1 MMKIEKKD
9 KSMLFST
16 TEIPDVF
23 FTEYMSEANGDYVK
37 VYLCILFLSKY
48 DKDIKLNDLSKRLNI
63 SINIIQSALA
73 FWEEHGL
80 LTKKVNGYILNNI
93 QEIELNKLYSPNLA
107 LSPEDIKKNAND
119 QYRAKA
125 IECIN
130 NMYFQG
136 IMSPTWY
143 SDIDLWFKKYG
154 FDEQVMISLFDYC
167 FNKSALHKNYVK
179 TVAEAW
185 SKNNIKTYEDLELYY
200 QKFEKLN
207 KIKKSIAK
215 KLGRY
220 SPLTQFE
227 EKKKKKW
234 VIDFNY
240 DLNIINI
247 ALKKTTSKANP
258 SFDYLDKLI
267 TDWHDKNLKTESD
280 VTNYLS
286 ELKQKKKNIKQLEK
300 QTNYN
305 NYEQRNYDD
314 LDNLYANKKKV

>member
-1 MMKIEKKD
+1 MKLEKKD
-9 KSMLFST
+9 KSMIFSY

-23 FTEYMSEANGDYVK
+23 FTEYMAEASGDFIK
-37 VYLCILFLSKY
+37 VYLCLVFLTKY
-48 DKDIKLNDLSKRLNI
+48 DKDIKLGDLSKRLNI
-63 SINIIQSALA
+63 SLQTIQSALT
-73 FWEEHGL
+73 FWEEKGGL
-80 LTKKVNGYILNNI
+80 IKKVNGYILNNL
-93 QEIELNKLYSPNLA
+93 QEIELNKLYSPNIT
-107 LSPEDIKKNAND
+107 LSKEDIQKNENNK
-119 QYRAKA
+119 YRAKA

-136 IMSPTWY
+136 VMSPAWY
-143 SDIDLWFKKYG
+143 SDIDLWFKKYE

-185 SKNNIKTYEDLELYY
+185 SKSNIKTYEDLEVYS
-200 QKFEKLN
+200 QKQEKVN
-207 KIKKSIAK
+207 KIKKDIAK

-227 EKKKKKW
+227 EAFIEKW
-234 VIDFNY
+234 ILDFNY

-267 TDWHDKNLKTESD
+267 SDWHDRNLKTETE
-280 VTNYLS
+280 VNNFLL
-286 ELKQKKKNIKQLEK
+286 EMKQKKKNIKQLEK

-305 NYEQRNYDD
+305 NYEQRNYDN
-314 LDNLYANKKKV
+314 LNNLYANKKIN

>member
-1 MMKIEKKD
+1 MKKIEKKD

-16 TEIPDVF
+16 TEILDVF

-227 EKKKKKW
+227 EAYIEKW

-286 ELKQKKKNIKQLEK
+286 ELKEKKKNIKQLEK

>member
-1 MMKIEKKD
+1 MKLEKKD
-9 KSMLFST
+9 KSMIFSY

-23 FTEYMSEANGDYVK
+23 FTEYMAEASGDFIK
-37 VYLCILFLSKY
+37 VYLCLVFLTKY
-48 DKDIKLNDLSKRLNI
+48 DKDIKLGDLSKRLNI
-63 SINIIQSALA
+63 SLQTIQAALT
-73 FWEEHGL
+73 FWEEKGVL
-80 LTKKVNGYILNNI
+80 IKKVNGYILNNL
-93 QEIELNKLYSPNLA
+93 QEIELNKLYSPNIT
-107 LSPEDIKKNAND
+107 LSKEDIQKNENNK
-119 QYRAKA
+119 YRAKA

-136 IMSPTWY
+136 VMSPAWY
-143 SDIDLWFKKYG
+143 SDIDLWFKKYE

-185 SKNNIKTYEDLELYY
+185 SKNNIKTYEDLEVYS
-200 QKFEKLN
+200 QKQEKVN
-207 KIKKSIAK
+207 KIKKDIAK

-227 EKKKKKW
+227 EAFIEKW

-240 DLNIINI
+240 DLNVINI

-267 TDWHDKNLKTESD
+267 SDWHDRNLKTEAE
-280 VTNYLS
+280 VNNFLV
-286 ELKQKKKNIKQLEK
+286 EMKQKNKNIKALEK

-305 NYEQRNYDD
+305 NYEQRNYDNLND
-314 LDNLYANKKKV
+314 LYANKKIN

>member
-185 SKNNIKTYEDLELYY
+185 SKNNIKTYEDLERYY

-227 EKKKKKW
+227 EAYIEKW

>member
-9 KSMLFST
+9 KSMLFSA

-227 EKKKKKW
+227 EAYIEKW

>member
-1 MMKIEKKD
+1 MKLEKNN
-9 KSMLFST
+9 KSMLFSS
-16 TEIPDVF
+16 TEIPDIF
-23 FTEYMSEANGDYVK
+23 FTEYMSEANGDFIK
-37 VYLCILFLSKY
+37 VYLSILFLSKY

-63 SINIIQSALA
+63 PLNTIQSALA
-73 FWEEHGL
+73 FWEERGI
-80 LTKKVNGYILNNI
+80 LTKKVNGYILNDM
-93 QEIELNKLYSPNLA
+93 QEIELNKLYSPNLT
-107 LSPEDIKKNAND
+107 LSAEDIKKNED
-119 QYRAKA
+119 SKYRAKA

-136 IMSPTWY
+136 IMSPAWY

-200 QKFEKLN
+200 QRYEKLN

-227 EKKKKKW
+227 EAYIEKW
-234 VIDFNY
+234 VVEYNY
-240 DLNIINI
+240 DLNVINI

-267 TDWHDKNLKTESD
+267 SDWHDRNLKTETD
-280 VTNYLS
+280 VNNFLS
-286 ELKQKKKNIKQLEK
+286 EIKQKKKNIKQLEK

-305 NYEQRNYDD
+305 NYEQRNYDN
-314 LDNLYANKKKV
+314 LDNLYANKKIN

>member
-1 MMKIEKKD
+1 MKLENKD
-9 KSMLFST
+9 KSMIFSY

-23 FTEYMSEANGDYVK
+23 FTEYMSEANGDFIK
-37 VYLCILFLSKY
+37 VYLCLVFLTKY
-48 DKDIKLNDLSKRLNI
+48 DKDIKLNDLSKKLNI
-63 SINIIQSALA
+63 PLQTIQSALS
-73 FWEEHGL
+73 FWEEKGVL
-80 LTKKVNGYILNNI
+80 VKKVNGYILNNL
-93 QEIELNKLYSPNLA
+93 QEIELHKLYSPNLT
-107 LSPEDIKKNAND
+107 LSAEDVKKNED
-119 QYRAKA
+119 SKYRAKA

-136 IMSPTWY
+136 VMSPAWY

-179 TVAEAW
+179 TVADAW
-185 SKNNIKTYEDLELYY
+185 HKSNIKTYEDLEAYS
-200 QKFEKLN
+200 QKSEKIN
-207 KIKKSIAK
+207 KIKKDIAK

-227 EKKKKKW
+227 EAFIEKW
-234 VIDFNY
+234 ILDYNY
-240 DLNIINI
+240 DMNVINI

-267 TDWHDKNLKTESD
+267 SDWNDRNLRTAID
-280 VTNYLS
+280 VNNFLA
-286 ELKQKKKNIKQLEK
+286 EIKQKKKNVKQLEK

-305 NYEQRNYDD
+305 NYEQRNYDN
-314 LDNLYANKKKV
+314 LDNLYANKKA

>member
-23 FTEYMSEANGDYVK
+23 FTEYMSEANGNYVK

-107 LSPEDIKKNAND
+107 LSPEDIKKNTND

-227 EKKKKKW
+227 EAYIEKW

>member
-1 MMKIEKKD
+1 MKLEKKD
-9 KSMLFST
+9 KSMIFSY

-23 FTEYMSEANGDYVK
+23 FTEYMAEASGDFIK
-37 VYLCILFLSKY
+37 VYLCLVFLTKY
-48 DKDIKLNDLSKRLNI
+48 DKDIKLGDLSKRLNI
-63 SINIIQSALA
+63 SLQTIQSALT
-73 FWEEHGL
+73 FWEEKGVL
-80 LTKKVNGYILNNI
+80 IKKVNGYILNSL
-93 QEIELNKLYSPNLA
+93 QEIELNKLYSPNIT
-107 LSPEDIKKNAND
+107 LSKEDIQKNENNK
-119 QYRAKA
+119 YRAKA

-136 IMSPTWY
+136 VMSPAWY
-143 SDIDLWFKKYG
+143 SDIDLWFKKYE

-185 SKNNIKTYEDLELYY
+185 SKNNIKTYEDLEVYS
-200 QKFEKLN
+200 QKQEKVN
-207 KIKKSIAK
+207 KIKKDIAK

-227 EKKKKKW
+227 EAFIEKW

-240 DLNIINI
+240 DLNVINI

-267 TDWHDKNLKTESD
+267 SDWHDRNLKTEAE
-280 VTNYLS
+280 VNNFLV
-286 ELKQKKKNIKQLEK
+286 EMKQKNKNIKALEK

-305 NYEQRNYDD
+305 NYEQRNYDNLND
-314 LDNLYANKKKV
+314 LYANKKIN

>member
-1 MMKIEKKD
+1 MKLEKKD
-9 KSMLFST
+9 KSMLFSY

-23 FTEYMSEANGDYVK
+23 FTEYMAEASGDFIK
-37 VYLCILFLSKY
+37 VYLCLVFLTKY
-48 DKDIKLNDLSKRLNI
+48 DKDIKLGDLSKRLNI
-63 SINIIQSALA
+63 SLQTIQSALT
-73 FWEEHGL
+73 FWEEKGVL
-80 LTKKVNGYILNNI
+80 IKKVNGYILNNL
-93 QEIELNKLYSPNLA
+93 QEIELNKLYSPNIT
-107 LSPEDIKKNAND
+107 LSKEDIQKNENNK
-119 QYRAKA
+119 YRAKA

-136 IMSPTWY
+136 VMSPAWY
-143 SDIDLWFKKYG
+143 SDIDLWFKKYE

-185 SKNNIKTYEDLELYY
+185 SKNNIKTYEDLEAYS
-200 QKFEKLN
+200 QKQENLN
-207 KIKKSIAK
+207 KIKKDIAK

-227 EKKKKKW
+227 EAFIEKW
-234 VIDFNY
+234 TLDFNY

-247 ALKKTTSKANP
+247 ALKRTTSKANP

-267 TDWHDKNLKTESD
+267 SDWHDRNLKTEAD
-280 VTNYLS
+280 VNNFLL
-286 ELKQKKKNIKQLEK
+286 EMKQKKKNIKQLEK

-305 NYEQRNYDD
+305 NYEQRNYDNLND
-314 LDNLYANKKKV
+314 LYANKKA